1 MPSHSHSHSHSLDIA
16 SATARQTSPDHKR
29 FQSLLGKIEK
39 ARARLVAWQ
48 QQLPLFAQVHE
59 EQVAPVLKKLM
70 STRREFAF
78 ELEHVLNSQRW
89 SKADAA
95 SLSQMICD
103 TASTL
108 IDAGDAGD
116 DGEDELKALFN
127 RHSEIDFDSADQDEL
142 DALKGMLETV
152 TGVDLGKDAAGS
164 ADELFARAHEHMAK
178 QATQHAAQAQ
188 AHAQAHAKQHKPKRQ
203 TAAQKRADEDA
214 ARISQTVREV
224 YRKLA
229 SVLHP
234 DRISE
239 PVARAQATAQMQR
252 ANAAYEAGDLL
263 ALLELQLQI
272 EQIDIAHASGIT
284 AVQVRHF
291 NKVLA
296 EQLREL
302 EQELDGRQDA
312 FCMSYGLLTEQRLDP
327 TKLGLLMKDEMRE
340 LAAVQYQLDL
350 TRRELRGG
358 AHIVKRF
365 LKAWRAQQRADA
377 LSDDFF

>member
-1 MPSHSHSHSHSLDIA
+1 MPSHSLDIA
-16 SATARQTSPDHKR
+16 SATARQTSPEHKR

-39 ARARLVAWQ
+39 ARARLTAWQ

-70 STRREFAF
+70 GTRLEFAF
-78 ELEHVLNSQRW
+78 EIEHVLNSQRW

-103 TASTL
+103 TASAL
-108 IDAGDAGD
+108 IDAGYAGD

-127 RHSEIDFDSADQDEL
+127 RHSQVDFDSADQDEL
-142 DALKGMLETV
+142 DVLKGMLEKV
-152 TGVDLGKDAAGS
+152 TGVDLGRDAAGS

-178 QATQHAAQAQ
+178 QTAQQAQ
-188 AHAQAHAKQHKPKRQ
+188 AHAQAHAQRHKAKKL
-203 TAAQKRADEDA
+203 TAAQRRAEEDA

-229 SVLHP
+229 SALHP
-234 DRISE
+234 DRISDAT
-239 PVARAQATAQMQR
+239 ARAQATAQMQR
-252 ANAAYEAGDLL
+252 ANAAYEVGDLL

-291 NKVLA
+291 NKVLT

-312 FCMSYGLLTEQRLDP
+312 FCMSYGLLTAQRLDP
-327 TKLGLLMKDEMRE
+327 TKLGLLLKDELRD
-340 LAAVQYQLDL
+340 LAERQYALER

-358 AHIVKRF
+358 APAVKRW

-377 LSDDFF
+377 LFDDFF

>member
-1 MPSHSHSHSHSLDIA
+1 MPSHSLDIA
-16 SATARQTSPDHKR
+16 SATARQTSPEHKR

-39 ARARLVAWQ
+39 ARARLTAWQ

-70 STRREFAF
+70 GTRLEFAF
-78 ELEHVLNSQRW
+78 EIEHVLNSQRW

-95 SLSQMICD
+95 SLSQMIRD
-103 TASTL
+103 TASAL
-108 IDAGDAGD
+108 IDAGYAGD

-127 RHSEIDFDSADQDEL
+127 RHSQVDFDSADQDEL
-142 DALKGMLETV
+142 DVLKGMLEKV
-152 TGVDLGKDAAGS
+152 TGVDLGRDAAGS

-178 QATQHAAQAQ
+178 QTAQQAQ
-188 AHAQAHAKQHKPKRQ
+188 AHAQAHAQRHKAKKL
-203 TAAQKRADEDA
+203 TAAQRRAEEDA

-229 SVLHP
+229 SALHP
-234 DRISE
+234 DRIADVE
-239 PVARAQATAQMQR
+239 ARAQATAQMQR

-272 EQIDIAHASGIT
+272 EQIDIAHANGIT

-296 EQLREL
+296 EQLREI
-302 EQELDGRQDA
+302 EQELDGRQHA
-312 FCMSYGLLTEQRLDP
+312 FCATYGLLTPQRLDP
-327 TKLGLLMKDEMRE
+327 TKLGLLLKDQLRE
-340 LAAVQYQLDL
+340 LALVQYQLSI
-350 TRRELRGG
+350 TRRELRGSAAG
-358 AHIVKRF
+358 VKRYV
-365 LKAWRAQQRADA
+365 KAWRAQQRADA
-377 LSDDFF
+377 LFDDFF